1 MFGKHEIFDF
11 DNAGHSVFGVAK
23 ELHAHCA
30 CVIGHAMQNPARAGD
45 QAVAT
50 FFLNAWQTCQ
60 KFVGDVLAQAFFA
73 EDRTWNVQTLFS
85 NQGGAIGF
93 EIFQLETGHLHIV
106 NLAKVV
112 AKARDLKPLCIGR
125 DHAPAGQVVEG
136 CAPQHGFFTTRIH
149 GDVAANA
156 AGLSRRRVH
165 GKHPAGALCGIGHAL
180 CDHAH
185 FGPQGG
191 YFFVEPR

>member
-23 ELHAHCA
+23 ELHAHRA
-30 CVIGHAMQNPARAGD
+30 CVVGHAVQYPASAGD

-50 FFLNAWQTCQ
+50 FFLNPWQTCQ

-73 EDRTWNVQTLFS
+73 EDRSWNVQTLFS

-112 AKARDLKPLCIGR
+112 AKARDL
-125 DHAPAGQVVEG
+125 
-136 CAPQHGFFTTRIH
+136 
-149 GDVAANA
+149 
-156 AGLSRRRVH
+156 
-165 GKHPAGALCGIGHAL
+165 
-180 CDHAH
+180 
-185 FGPQGG
+185 
-191 YFFVEPR
+191 